1 MKMKRIVS
9 TLLAGVMA
17 MSLVAC
23 TGSSAPAD
31 TGSAPAEPAKAL
43 VQQTVHIE
51 HRLIRAYFSYNVVY
65 RN

>member
-23 TGSSAPAD
+23 AGSSAPAD
-31 TGSAPAEPAKAL
+31 TGAAPAEPAA
-43 VQQTVHIE
+43 TTAE
-51 HRLIRAYFSYNVVY
+51 PAAEPVVDEAD
-65 RN
+65 